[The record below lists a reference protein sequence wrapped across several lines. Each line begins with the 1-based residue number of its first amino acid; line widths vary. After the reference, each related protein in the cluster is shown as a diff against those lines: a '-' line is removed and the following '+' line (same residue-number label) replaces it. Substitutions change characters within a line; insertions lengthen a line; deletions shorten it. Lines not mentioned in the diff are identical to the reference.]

1 MATARKSVS
10 HLYLHAGVLRVGCLV
25 GEASAGDYG
34 RGIYA
39 TGGARDCSARSC
51 PGVLCAEQR
60 GELWAR
66 GDNVWQR
73 GARLP
78 MPSQRVTFLMRY
90 GGRPVAGGGGVHTL
104 CWVRECLAFENCW
117 CWRVVLCWQDIQNF
131 EVLGSEFSYKKFV
144 MIQYSCVWLV
154 INPLLELNWYM
165 NNT

>member
-51 PGVLCAEQR
+51 AGVLCAEQR

-78 MPSQRVTFLMRY
+78 MPSQRVIFLMRY
-90 GGRPVAGGGGVHTL
+90 GGRPVAGGGGGSHSVLSAGVPGLRKLLVLTSSAL
-104 CWVRECLAFENCW
+104 LAGHSK
-117 CWRVVLCWQDIQNF
+117 L
-131 EVLGSEFSYKKFV
+131 
-144 MIQYSCVWLV
+144 
-154 INPLLELNWYM
+154 
-165 NNT
+165 